1 MKNGAHPVLL
11 AEGITAGYGGVEILH
26 GVSAR
31 VEQGEIVSIIGPNGA
46 GKSTF
51 MKALC
56 GLLPLTSGRVLLE
69 GREITG
75 LAPDRVVREGM
86 AYVPQTDNVFPS
98 LTIQEN
104 LEMGAFARKD
114 GTQERLDRVYSL
126 FPLLAQRRH
135 ERAGR
140 LSGGQRQLLAL
151 ARALMLDPRVLL
163 LDEPSAS
170 LSPKM
175 VDMVFEKIAEINA
188 AGTAVLMVEQNA
200 RHALSLSSR
209 AYVLATGA
217 NRLEGNARDLLD
229 SDEVRRLYLG
239 E

>member
-1 MKNGAHPVLL
+1 MKNGARPALL

-26 GVSAR
+26 GVSVR

-51 MKALC
+51 MKAVF
-56 GLLPLTSGRVLLE
+56 GLLPLRSGRVLLE

-104 LEMGAFARKD
+104 LEMGAFARKN
-114 GTQERLDRVYSL
+114 GTAERLDRVYSL

-217 NRLEGNARDLLD
+217 NRLEGDARQLLD